1 VEPTDSYES
10 KKGTRF
16 PAGPFKELLVVD
28 PTRMTQA
35 EKLRV
40 GVVGGGYIGTTV
52 GGQFN
57 ADPRSTVTALAD
69 VDPETR
75 RTAGESLY
83 VGEGFRYED
92 YLKMYD
98 AEPLDAVLVG
108 TPHTLHYEMVLA
120 ALDRDLHVFCD
131 KPLTTD
137 PQEASELAERS
148 EVSEQVLMVGYQRHL
163 NPAFQTARERWQ
175 GSGGRPDGDEAD
187 SASDSNPEPDFLSA
201 EITQNWISRFDDKWR
216 TDPDLSGG
224 GNLYDTGSHLIDAV
238 LWTTGLAPAEV
249 SAEMVFADDEERVD
263 QRAILTVEFENGAH
277 GTISVHSDAPCVR
290 EHIHIWDEEGAVY
303 LEGRQWEERELER
316 VDADSTTVIPYID
329 RSKQRSKAEAFID
342 CIETGEEPPAT
353 ARDALAV
360 TALTEAAYESA
371 RSGERV
377 SVDME

>member
-1 VEPTDSYES
+1 MS
-10 KKGTRF
+10 
-16 PAGPFKELLVVD
+16 
-28 PTRMTQA
+28 QA

-52 GGQFN
+52 GAQFN
-57 ADPRSTVTALAD
+57 TDPRSTVTALAD
-69 VDPETR
+69 VNPETR
-75 RTAGESLY
+75 RTAGETLY
-83 VGEGFRYED
+83 VGEGSQYEE
-92 YLKMYD
+92 YREMFD

-108 TPHTLHYEMVLA
+108 TPHTLHYEMVTA

-137 PQEASELAERS
+137 LDEARGLAERD
-148 EVSEQVLMVGYQRHL
+148 EETDRVLMVGYQRHL

-175 GSGGRPDGDEAD
+175 GGDDPNSTDAASNTDAAGGDRQRDTD
-187 SASDSNPEPDFLSA
+187 STAGSANPTPDFVSA
-201 EITQNWISRFDDKWR
+201 EITQNWISRFEETWR

-224 GNLYDTGSHLIDAV
+224 GNLYDTGSHLVDAV
-238 LWTTGLAPAEV
+238 LWTTGLVPEEV
-249 SAEMVFADDEERVD
+249 SAEMVFADDEGRVD
-263 QRAILTVEFENGAH
+263 ERAILTVEFKSGAH

-290 EHIHIWDEEGAVY
+290 EHIHVWDDEGAVY

-316 VDADSTTVIPYID
+316 VEEDSTTVIPYID
-329 RSKQRSKAEAFID
+329 RSQQRTKAEAFLD

-371 RSGERV
+371 RTGERV
-377 SVDME
+377 SVDVE